1 MWENHP
7 TTDLLSEKVIQKN
20 VVHQQQPTR
29 IVDLTGMTNKHGDG
43 KPAIICANGGII
55 EVELVQCVYIYYIY
69 ICIYT
74 CVCIEYI
81 YIHHFIP
88 WNMTLYHG
96 I

>member
-43 KPAIICANGGII
+43 KPDIICANGGII
-55 EVELVQCVYIYYIY
+55 EVELVQCVYIYHIYIY
-69 ICIYT
+69 VFIHVY
-74 CVCIEYI
+74 VYNI